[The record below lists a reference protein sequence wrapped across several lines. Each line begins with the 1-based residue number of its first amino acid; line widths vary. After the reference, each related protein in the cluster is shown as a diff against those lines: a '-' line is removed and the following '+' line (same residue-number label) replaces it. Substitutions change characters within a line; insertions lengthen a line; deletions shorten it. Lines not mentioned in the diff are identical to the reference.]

1 MKSTK
6 KVNWNRI
13 SKSFKQ
19 YLKEAEEEAPPAEEE
34 GGDNPFANP
43 TKGGDEAPAADAA
56 PADDAAPVDDAEGK
70 EGEAAPVAEKP
81 AGIPIKFD
89 IDKVKR
95 YNTGKFLSDAGVVKS
110 IDKKG
115 IIVTTQPDGVDILV
129 NFDDISESVKRFFKT
144 KK

>member
-1 MKSTK
+1 MKSTNK
-6 KVNWNRI
+6 INWNRI

-19 YLKEAEEEAPPAEEE
+19 YLKEAEEAPAEEGE
-34 GGDNPFANP
+34 ANPFAAAP
-43 TKGGDEAPAADAA
+43 AEGGDEAPAADAA
-56 PADDAAPVDDAEGK
+56 PATDAAPADDAAGK
-70 EGEAAPVAEKP
+70 EGEAAPAAPKP

-89 IDKVKR
+89 INKVKR

-115 IIVTTQPDGVDILV
+115 IVVTTQPDQVDILV
-129 NFDDISESVKRFFKT
+129 SFDDISENVKRLFKS

>member
-19 YLKEAEEEAPPAEEE
+19 YLKEAEEEAPAEEE
-34 GGDNPFANP
+34 GGANPFAA
-43 TKGGDEAPAADAA
+43 GGAEAPATPAAPAAGTPPAADAA
-56 PADDAAPVDDAEGK
+56 PADPAA
-70 EGEAAPVAEKP
+70 AATPPTTP
-81 AGIPIKFD
+81 AGVPIKFN

-95 YNTGKFLSDAGVVKS
+95 YNSGKFLSDAGVVKS

-129 NFDDISESVKRFFKT
+129 NFDDISENVKRFFKS

>member
-6 KVNWNRI
+6 KINWNRI

-19 YLKEAEEEAPPAEEE
+19 YLKEAEEEAPAEEE
-34 GGDNPFANP
+34 KEANPFA
-43 TKGGDEAPAADAA
+43 AAADDKGEEA
-56 PADDAAPVDDAEGK
+56 PADDAEEK
-70 EGEAAPVAEKP
+70 EGETAPAAEKP

-89 IDKVKR
+89 LTKVKK
-95 YNTGKFLSDAGVVKS
+95 YNTAEFLSDTGVVKS

-115 IIVTTQPDGVDILV
+115 IIVTTQPDQVDVLV
-129 NFDDISESVKRFFKT
+129 NFDDISENVKRFFKT

>member
-19 YLKEAEEEAPPAEEE
+19 YLKEAEEEAPAEE
-34 GGDNPFANP
+34 GGDNPFAA
-43 TKGGDEAPAADAA
+43 GGAKAPAAPAAGATPPADAA
-56 PADDAAPVDDAEGK
+56 PADPAA
-70 EGEAAPVAEKP
+70 AATPPTTTTTP
-81 AGIPIKFD
+81 AGVPIKFN

-95 YNTGKFLSDAGVVKS
+95 YNSGKFLSDTGTVKS
-110 IDKKG
+110 ITKKG

-129 NFDDISESVKRFFKT
+129 NFDDISENVKRFFKS

>member
-1 MKSTK
+1 MKSTNK
-6 KVNWNRI
+6 INWNRI

-19 YLKEAEEEAPPAEEE
+19 YLKEAEEAPAEEE
-34 GGDNPFANP
+34 GGDNPFAAAP
-43 TKGGDEAPAADAA
+43 AEGGDEAPAADAA
-56 PADDAAPVDDAEGK
+56 PATDAAPADDAAGK
-70 EGEAAPVAEKP
+70 EGEAAPAAPKP

-89 IDKVKR
+89 INKVKR

-115 IIVTTQPDGVDILV
+115 IVVTTQPDQVDILV
-129 NFDDISESVKRFFKT
+129 SFDDISENVKRFFKS